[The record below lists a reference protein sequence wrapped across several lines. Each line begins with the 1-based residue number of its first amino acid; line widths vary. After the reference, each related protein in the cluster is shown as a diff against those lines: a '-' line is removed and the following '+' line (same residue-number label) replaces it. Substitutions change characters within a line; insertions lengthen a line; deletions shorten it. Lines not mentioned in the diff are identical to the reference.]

1 MDLTHYEAYIAKHRP
16 QLKPNSVRTYARSLK
31 VMAPE
36 GTQDFEWVQDVDYAF
51 GTTSS
56 SGVYFTFGNSDNTR

>member
-36 GTQDFEWVQDVDYAF
+36 GTQDFEWVKDC
-51 GTTSS
+51 
-56 SGVYFTFGNSDNTR
+56 